1 MASIVAGFRYL
12 FGIHMGISR
21 GPVDELVEIKV
32 GDKTAWRGSAT
43 GNSTI
48 NIDAYNLFGGEEGE
62 GGIQGQLTLMF
73 GAPAQTAPPVL
84 AAVLSQPMPGFR
96 GRFTAFF
103 DGILTMM
110 NPYPKPWKFRVR
122 RALQGWDGGCWYP
135 EKVLIP
141 IVRETSAGETGN
153 STETSNVTVT
163 EIVTAGFSG
172 LFLACTIN
180 PSGTLVSITSIT
192 RAVDSG
198 GDSPNP
204 TYDAASGAWSTVS
217 SNYVSTYE
225 QLDADFAGSNFQ
237 VTITPPSTPIIVDGI
252 QVDIDLGNDNGTQPV
267 FYDAQS
273 GVWSLSGNTITILA
287 GYGVVWGSIVTVSY
301 QYALEGDDN
310 SLPPNVIRINPGF
323 GFQSG
328 DSVSVTYVQTITTT
342 SPTGS
347 GGTGTALI
355 RAMNPAH
362 IIYECL
368 TNREWG
374 RGFPRSI
381 IDDGSFRVA
390 ADILA
395 AEGFGLCIRWTRR
408 DEIKSFIRSI
418 IDHIMGALYIDRKT
432 GKLAIKLARQDY
444 DKASLPLF
452 TSETGLLEITE
463 ADVSAAG
470 SSPINEVRVIW
481 RDPVT
486 DEERTS
492 RAVNLAARQ
501 ASGAVSNNTTYSFPG
516 IPTEVLAQRVA
527 KRQLNVVSRSLRR
540 FNVTLDRRGY
550 ALVPNGVFRIQDGPR
565 NIRDM
570 VVRIASISYGSLSDG
585 RIRATVVQD
594 EFGLPSRGLSPL
606 PPKPWEPPNNNPCVA
621 QHRVFELPYRSV
633 YRALSAGEFA
643 AVSDTAAY
651 IGIVSKEGNPLNA
664 VYDIAVRAGAVETED
679 WPADSEYYCGYT
691 PPP

>member
-1 MASIVAGFRYL
+1 MASIVSGFRYL

-48 NIDAYNLFGGEEGE
+48 TIDAYNLFGGEEGE
-62 GGIQGQLTLMF
+62 GGIQGDLTLMF
-73 GAPAQTAPPVL
+73 GGPAQTAPPAL

-122 RALQGWDGGCWYP
+122 RAANGWDGGCWYP
-135 EKVLIP
+135 EKVVIP
-141 IVRETSAGETGN
+141 ILRPTSAGETGN
-153 STETSNVTVT
+153 STETSNVTVVET
-163 EIVTAGFSG
+163 VPAVFSG
-172 LFLACTIN
+172 LFLTATIN
-180 PSGTLVSITSIT
+180 PTGTLVSITSIT
-192 RAVDSG
+192 SG
-198 GDSPNP
+198 VSSSGDGQNP
-204 TYDAASGAWSTVS
+204 VYDAASGAWTTTS
-217 SNYVSTYE
+217 SNYTSTFE
-225 QLDADFAGSNFQ
+225 TLQATPSGPNFV
-237 VTITPPSTPIIVDGI
+237 VTISPPGTPVIVDGI
-252 QVDIDLGNDNGTQPV
+252 RVDVDQGGDNGTIPV

-273 GVWSLSGNTITILA
+273 GVWSITGNVITILP
-287 GYGVVWGSIVTVSY
+287 GYGVTALNGVVYVSY
-301 QYALEGDDN
+301 QYLVPGSGDAG
-310 SLPPNVIRINPGF
+310 SPNVIRILSG
-323 GFQSG
+323 GFQAG
-328 DSVSVTYVQTITTT
+328 DNVVVTYVQTVTTT
-342 SPTGS
+342 SPGGS
-347 GGTGTALI
+347 GTGTALI
-355 RAMNPAH
+355 KAMNPAH
-362 IIYECL
+362 MIYECL

-374 RGFPRSI
+374 RGLPRSAL
-381 IDDGSFRVA
+381 DDGSFRVV

-395 AEGFGLCIRWTRR
+395 TEGFGLCMRWTRR

-418 IDHIMGALYIDRKT
+418 LDHITGALYIDRTT
-432 GKLAIKLARQDY
+432 GKLALKLARQDY
-444 DKASLPLF
+444 TASSLPLF
-452 TSETGLLEITE
+452 NSETGLLEITD

-470 SSPINEVRVIW
+470 SSPINEVRVVW

-486 DEERTS
+486 DEERTA
-492 RAVNLAARQ
+492 RAVNLGARQ
-501 ASGAVSNNTTYSFPG
+501 ASGGVSNSTTYSFTG
-516 IPTEVLAQRVA
+516 IPSEELAQRVA

-621 QHRVFELPYRSV
+621 EHRVFELPYRSV
-633 YRALSAGEFA
+633 YRALTAGEFA
-643 AVSDTAAY
+643 AVTETTGY
-651 IGIVSKEGNPLNA
+651 IGAVSKEGNPLNA
-664 VYDIAVRAGAVETED
+664 VYDMAVRPGAVESED
-679 WPADSEYYCGYT
+679 WPADDEYYCGYT